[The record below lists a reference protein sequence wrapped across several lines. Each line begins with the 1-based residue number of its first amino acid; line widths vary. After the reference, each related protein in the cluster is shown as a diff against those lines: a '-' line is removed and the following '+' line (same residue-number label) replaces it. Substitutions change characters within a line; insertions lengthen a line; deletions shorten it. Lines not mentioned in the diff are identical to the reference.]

1 MVHSGLAYVAGDEI
15 SVVSRELI
23 IPENDSP
30 LPNSH
35 SWREYNVSI
44 VLVYPVKKWVCVSCY
59 STVAQLNQTQ
69 KFNGHIT
76 L

>member
-23 IPENDSP
+23 IPENDNP

-35 SWREYNVSI
+35 SGREYNVSI
-44 VLVYPVKKWVCVSCY
+44 VLVYPVKK
-59 STVAQLNQTQ
+59 
-69 KFNGHIT
+69 
-76 L
+76 